1 MTLSLARVR
10 FRALAALLLAAAC
23 LQALP
28 AKAVGFERRHGSA
41 FDISA
46 VEVSTAPFQRKAEQ
60 GEARPIEPPVAAAV
74 VPALPSYSVAP
85 VRERPSFGL
94 PPPTGPPLARELAC
108 LALAPRAPPYA

>member
-60 GEARPIEPPVAAAV
+60 GEARPIEPPEPIVNSADAV
-74 VPALPSYSVAP
+74 FTKLVRSDMCPSPITTASM
-85 VRERPSFGL
+85 
-94 PPPTGPPLARELAC
+94 
-108 LALAPRAPPYA
+108 